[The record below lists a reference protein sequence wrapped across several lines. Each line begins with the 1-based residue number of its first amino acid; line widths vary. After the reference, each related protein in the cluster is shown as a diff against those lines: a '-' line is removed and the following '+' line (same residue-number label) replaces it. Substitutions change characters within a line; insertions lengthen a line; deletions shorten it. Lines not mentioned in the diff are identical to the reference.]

1 MRIRRAIAS
10 GAVGLATISLACL
23 LTVAGGGRRNSS
35 PDSKS
40 DSLADLESRISNLE
54 SIDEP
59 LTIVD
64 RQGKKIF
71 SVGAAANDSSFAT
84 LFNSNEQGVATM
96 GATSD
101 GGYFSVR
108 NEDGSRR
115 ARLSAD
121 TTWVGLSINE
131 LIEETITEEGRTRV
145 ATRDVTRIELGR
157 RPTGSYALR
166 FPTKTGEL
174 IAGIGESPAGSGA
187 MIVGDASG
195 GKRASLSVGSDGK
208 GLIIIFN
215 AAGVAIAALGEA
227 TGNTGGEFAL
237 GDSAGSPRVKMG
249 TNDNRYGVVMALP
262 RGMPYVPKSGLPGS
276 YMLGCAGGASC
287 VP

>member
-1 MRIRRAIAS
+1 MRIRKAIAF
-10 GAVGLATISLACL
+10 GAAGLATTSLACL
-23 LTVAGGGRRNSS
+23 LTVARGARNTS
-35 PDSKS
+35 PPESKS
-40 DSLADLESRISNLE
+40 DSLADLESRITTLE

-59 LTIVD
+59 FTVFD
-64 RQGKKIF
+64 RQGKRIF
-71 SVGAAANDSSFAT
+71 SVGAASNDSSFAT
-84 LFNSNEQGVATM
+84 LFNSNGQGVATM

-121 TTWVGLSINE
+121 TTWAGLSINE
-131 LIEETITEEGRTRV
+131 LIEETVTEEGQTRV
-145 ATRDVTRIELGR
+145 VPRDVSRIELGR

-195 GKRASLSVGSDGK
+195 GKRASQSVGSDGK

-215 AAGVAIAALGEA
+215 ATGVAIAAMGEA
-227 TGNTGGEFAL
+227 TGNTGGEFAIA
-237 GDSAGSPRVKMG
+237 DSAGAPRVKMG
-249 TNDNRYGVVMALP
+249 TNGNRYGVVMALP
-262 RGMPYVPKSGLPGS
+262 TGLPYVPKSGLPGS